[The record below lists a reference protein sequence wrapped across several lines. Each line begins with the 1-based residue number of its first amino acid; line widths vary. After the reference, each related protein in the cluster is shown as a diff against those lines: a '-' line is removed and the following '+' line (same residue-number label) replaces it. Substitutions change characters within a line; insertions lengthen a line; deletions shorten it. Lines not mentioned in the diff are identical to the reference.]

1 MKKVLMS
8 LLVVCFTSTFPS
20 FAGELK
26 IGVVYLRKAFDSYKK
41 TIEYDQQLMEKR
53 NEVQKKL
60 RDLKAEMDK
69 IKASL
74 EVVGEKE
81 RAKKIEEY
89 RQKERELRS
98 AQLEAMQ
105 NIDRQRQKFMKDI
118 LSDVKAVINEYA
130 KEHSFDIILNGDM
143 LLYAGEGYDVTED
156 IIKILNERYSKNKK

>member
-1 MKKVLMS
+1 MKK
-8 LLVVCFTSTFPS
+8 LLFGLSAICFLFALQS
-20 FAGELK
+20 FAGEPK

-41 TIEYDQQLMEKR
+41 TVEYDQQLMEKR
-53 NEVQKKL
+53 NEIEKKL
-60 RDLKAEMDK
+60 RDLKTEMDK

-81 RAKKIEEY
+81 RAKKIQEY
-89 RQKERELRS
+89 RQKERELRT

-105 NIDRQRQKFMKDI
+105 NIDRDRQKFMKDI

-156 IIKILNERYSKNKK
+156 IIKILNDRYSKNKK